1 VDVDVGVG
9 SGEVGDLGVGLG
21 VSVGVGSGEVED
33 VDVDSI
39 ADARAFLL
47 AEKTLL
53 SRAPELAGILL
64 RSEGTFGNSIE
75 VSVAVTVGVAVKA
88 GGAVGTGVDSGNIG
102 VTTSKRAIVAA
113 MGKVRSTGQV
123 IGSLSQPASSHGS
136 RTRYTPNVASP
147 ASELLSTYTY
157 NVARKTSV
165 PGGKASSGKCR

>member
-9 SGEVGDLGVGLG
+9 SGEVGDVGVGLG
-21 VSVGVGSGEVED
+21 VGVGVGSGEGGG

-53 SRAPELAGILL
+53 SRAPELAGIPL
-64 RSEGTFGNSIE
+64 RSD
-75 VSVAVTVGVAVKA
+75 VSVAVTVGVAVKV
-88 GGAVGTGVDSGNIG
+88 GGAVGTGVDSGSVG
-102 VTTSKRAIVAA
+102 ATTSKRAIVAA

-123 IGSLSQPASSHGS
+123 IESLSQPASSHGS